1 MLSIVES
8 DSEARPAPHEAA
20 EQLDQ
25 LNADRRWAGL
35 VASTPETFQMFLTGA
50 CILSL
55 LLFAAA
61 HARVGPDPDQEGS
74 MAMMWLVFPLV
85 GQGQILYRR
94 SGSWLG
100 VPGKRPQAREVGG
113 LVTAYVVGLVAILW
127 LAGDGVWPAVLLVAV
142 GVGAVA
148 AWASG
153 RWIRRYREEF
163 GYRTIGG
170 LWRGVAIYVVLLGVY
185 TLLFAGVWQ
194 LVSAW
199 WSSR

>member
-1 MLSIVES
+1 
-8 DSEARPAPHEAA
+8 
-20 EQLDQ
+20 
-25 LNADRRWAGL
+25 
-35 VASTPETFQMFLTGA
+35 VASTPEAFQMFLTGA

-61 HARVGPDPDQEGS
+61 HARLGPDPDQEGS

-100 VPGKRPQAREVGG
+100 VPGKRPQAREVGA

-127 LAGDGVWPAVLLVAV
+127 LAGHGVWPAVLLVAV

-153 RWIRRYREEF
+153 RWIRRYRGEF

-170 LWRGVAIYVVLLGVY
+170 LWRGLAIYVLLLGLY

>member
-1 MLSIVES
+1 M
-8 DSEARPAPHEAA
+8 
-20 EQLDQ
+20 
-25 LNADRRWAGL
+25 
-35 VASTPETFQMFLTGA
+35 
-50 CILSL
+50 
-55 LLFAAA
+55 
-61 HARVGPDPDQEGS
+61 
-74 MAMMWLVFPLV
+74 
-85 GQGQILYRR
+85 
-94 SGSWLG
+94 
-100 VPGKRPQAREVGG
+100 
-113 LVTAYVVGLVAILW
+113 
-127 LAGDGVWPAVLLVAV
+127 
-142 GVGAVA
+142 A